1 MKVAF
6 TIWNGRISPVFDTA
20 RELLLLELEDD
31 RIVSETHEQLPDA
44 DAARCVAKLHDLGIS
59 TLVCGAISR
68 PMADMLAACGI
79 RLMPFVAGD
88 IMAVVAAYRNR
99 QLPNATFMMPGCCTP
114 GRRRM
119 GRRCTTQENDTMFG
133 GKGKGQGTGKGMGSG
148 KGQGGKGRMGGAMAG
163 GPSGMCLCPKCNE
176 QIAHQRGVPC
186 SEQTCPKCGGPL
198 VRAH

>member
-68 PMADMLAACGI
+68 P
-79 RLMPFVAGD
+79 R
-88 IMAVVAAYRNR
+88 
-99 QLPNATFMMPGCCTP
+99 AT
-114 GRRRM
+114 
-119 GRRCTTQENDTMFG
+119 
-133 GKGKGQGTGKGMGSG
+133 KVSG
-148 KGQGGKGRMGGAMAG
+148 
-163 GPSGMCLCPKCNE
+163 
-176 QIAHQRGVPC
+176 
-186 SEQTCPKCGGPL
+186 
-198 VRAH
+198 